1 MSPGPDASRRCI
13 TPGRRA
19 DRLPAR
25 RAVAPEPA
33 AKRIHGRV
41 LPPSRYRHPG
51 DVIRLIAGGLVL
63 AVAIAVAAVTS
74 GELLGPG
81 APAVRWLGYDPAG
94 RVLVGL
100 VQVAFVLAAAG
111 VVAAGLALPAVPPAG
126 RPGGRRRGGRR
137 RAGWHL
143 VPGG

>member
-1 MSPGPDASRRCI
+1 MSPARTPRGGASPRGDALTVSP
-13 TPGRRA
+13 PGGG
-19 DRLPAR
+19 
-25 RAVAPEPA
+25 VPEPA
-33 AKRIHGRV
+33 AAQPRR
-41 LPPSRYRHPG
+41 LMPPSRYRHPG

-94 RVLVGL
+94 RVLIGV

-111 VVAAGLALPAVPPAG
+111 VVAASLRYRRFPGLLAG
-126 RPGGRRRGGRR
+126 GGGRGRAGRR
-137 RAGWHL
+137 RAGWHP